1 MGFWTKRTRIG
12 QIRLDI
18 IVLESSI
25 EEEKKKIKWLDKK
38 LTKLVNEDT
47 STNKKSVEGQ
57 QVTVQVHNSSEKL
70 L

>member
-25 EEEKKKIKWLDKK
+25 EEEKKKIKWLDEK

-57 QVTVQVHNSSEKL
+57 KVTVQVHNSSEKL

>member
-38 LTKLVNEDT
+38 LTKLANEDT

-57 QVTVQVHNSSEKL
+57 QMTVQVHNSSEKL

>member
-1 MGFWTKRTRIG
+1 MGFWTERTRIG
-12 QIRLDI
+12 QIRFDI
-18 IVLESSI
+18 AVLKSSI

-57 QVTVQVHNSSEKL
+57 QVTVQVHNSS
-70 L
+70 